1 MADKIEVMNKSN
13 IKILVLIVFLFA
25 STFLLSRPS
34 QASYLALNETA
45 ELLPDG
51 LFKLGVAP
59 QLKLS
64 DGSGFNVGFY
74 ADANMT
80 EDTNVRFT
88 IGGGKIDFWTSASV
102 KWVPF
107 PDVGRQP
114 AIGGRVGLIYA
125 RSESVNFYN
134 VQISPIV
141 SKLADTTYGKM
152 IPYVG
157 LPITFVSADKDLGT
171 DGKNYVATQ
180 FAVGAEWFS
189 NQDMHVGAEI
199 DLNLSKSFTSA
210 NVFISFPFDQSVGY
224 KKR

>member
-1 MADKIEVMNKSN
+1 MKKTNLKPIAL
-13 IKILVLIVFLFA
+13 ILLMFA

-34 QASYLALNETA
+34 YAYLSLNETA
-45 ELLPDG
+45 ELLPAG

-64 DGSGFNVGFY
+64 DGSGFNIGVY

-80 EDTNVRFT
+80 DDTNVRFE
-88 IGGGKIDFWTSASV
+88 IGGGETDFWTMGSV

-114 AIGGRVGLIYA
+114 AIGGRIGFIYA
-125 RSESVNFYN
+125 RDENVNFYN

-157 LPITFVSADKDLGT
+157 LPITFVSRDKDSS
-171 DGKNYVATQ
+171 DGKSFVATQ

-189 NQDMHVGAEI
+189 NRDMHVGAEL
-199 DLNLSKSFTSA
+199 DLNLNKSFTSA
-210 NVFISFPFDQSVGY
+210 NVFVSFPFDQSVGY